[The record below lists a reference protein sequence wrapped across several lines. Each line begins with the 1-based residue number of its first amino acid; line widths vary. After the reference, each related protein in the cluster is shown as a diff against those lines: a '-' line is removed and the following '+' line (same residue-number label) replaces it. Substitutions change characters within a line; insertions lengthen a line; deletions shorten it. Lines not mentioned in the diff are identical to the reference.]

1 MFWWRAV
8 GKKSGII
15 FVSQLGN
22 KGEIMS
28 PAVGVMIVITFM
40 LINFSVG
47 MAVLYRTIK
56 EGKQH

>member
-1 MFWWRAV
+1 
-8 GKKSGII
+8 
-15 FVSQLGN
+15 
-22 KGEIMS
+22 MS